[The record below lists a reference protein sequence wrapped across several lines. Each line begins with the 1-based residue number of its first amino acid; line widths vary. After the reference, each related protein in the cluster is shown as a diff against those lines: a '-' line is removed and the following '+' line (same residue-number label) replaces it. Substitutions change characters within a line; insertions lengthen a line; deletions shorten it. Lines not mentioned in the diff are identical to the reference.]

1 MGYTLIEE
9 DARHMVRLRM
19 GRVRVHLPDISFDY
33 PLRSYTF
40 RLVGYFIRGSEHVP
54 RMERIDHISETVEIQ
69 DIQQALGQMHLSS
82 GITEGSDAVIVAP
95 SSLGQT
101 SMFSMCFPDEVF
113 DYGLLVDSRGGIDGV
128 TLDDAYTDE
137 MDMIGIGHILD
148 IAPHGPHSAF
158 DLFGVS
164 MLEMDGDD
172 FITDVVTPYF
182 TFFERAYDPVDPP
195 ISFDSMSGFVTA
207 IMLCLMEIIM
217 T

>member
-1 MGYTLIEE
+1 
-9 DARHMVRLRM
+9 
-19 GRVRVHLPDISFDY
+19 
-33 PLRSYTF
+33 
-40 RLVGYFIRGSEHVP
+40 
-54 RMERIDHISETVEIQ
+54 
-69 DIQQALGQMHLSS
+69 MHLSFV
-82 GITEGSDAVIVAP
+82 ITEGSDAVIVTP

-101 SMFSMCFPDEVF
+101 NMFSMCFPDEVF
-113 DYGLLVDSRGGIDGV
+113 DYGLLMDSRGGIDGV

-137 MDMIGIGHILD
+137 MDMIGIGRILD
-148 IAPHGPHSAF
+148 AAPHGPYSAF
-158 DLFGVS
+158 DTFGVY
-164 MLEMDGDD
+164 MLELDGDD